1 MSNDLSR
8 PEVTVHIPNVNL
20 QLKDLAYLRS
30 LSQPEEVRCMLDNK
44 SRARLQFLDLI
55 AQAKVPPSE
64 ATVAAVGKDKVA
76 MLSKLH
82 AALEAECWDAVNNAS
97 YNLQRLVRHLEPTVQ
112 DVLTEKGK
120 SLLQNGEVN
129 VKVRK
134 VGCV

>member
-1 MSNDLSR
+1 
-8 PEVTVHIPNVNL
+8 
-20 QLKDLAYLRS
+20 
-30 LSQPEEVRCMLDNK
+30 MLDNK